1 MDKITKDYLKNL
13 IESVQSDVSEMPSLK
28 QKKTRTDKTPGGKE
42 FIPIPDPEDPTAG
55 GEYAQIVGH
64 YLPTIQKA
72 TLMLDCDER
81 ESFLQKHGDY
91 VVSEI
96 VRYYEQWGG
105 PEGWKDPESNEPNKE
120 RIMQQIA
127 YAPGKCRKKKY
138 PRKDKEYLDFLSG
151 IGFEKRQP
159 EGEKQSVEES
169 NKRVIGKL
177 LREELFGPN
186 VSDIF
191 RKKTIPFLPLEESTM
206 KTLFQGLRGYGDQY
220 SPEFSN
226 DKISFR
232 MFAGVLFENK
242 FDFLETVINN
252 DMGDFESTNT
262 KNLRISRQFNRTYP
276 NYDAGRKMSKKFEGL
291 TPIQKKQARDFEEA
305 NIDATVRMDM
315 NIMGDFTGENSF
327 VWNINMSVKLG
338 EKLETDDRLKNGFK
352 TLNDIRVSK
361 NVQLRPG
368 AKENPN
374 FVLMND
380 TNVKEGFIGVCD
392 ELKQRIESIS
402 FEELLT
408 YANTS
413 VEGGLDDLGLQES
426 VQKLVDKIVKELTK

>member
-1 MDKITKDYLKNL
+1 
-13 IESVQSDVSEMPSLK
+13 
-28 QKKTRTDKTPGGKE
+28 
-42 FIPIPDPEDPTAG
+42 
-55 GEYAQIVGH
+55 
-64 YLPTIQKA
+64 
-72 TLMLDCDER
+72 
-81 ESFLQKHGDY
+81 
-91 VVSEI
+91 
-96 VRYYEQWGG
+96 
-105 PEGWKDPESNEPNKE
+105 
-120 RIMQQIA
+120 MQQIA

-151 IGFEKRQP
+151 IGFEKKQP

-186 VSDIF
+186 VNDIF

-262 KNLRISRQFNRTYP
+262 KNLRISRQFNRKYP

-338 EKLETDDRLKNGFK
+338 EKLETDDRLKSGFK

-368 AKENPN
+368 TKENPN

>member
-13 IESVQSDVSEMPSLK
+13 IESVQGDMEEMALRPK
-28 QKKTRTDKTPGGKE
+28 GTRTDKAPKGDFGPIFSPSNPTP
-42 FIPIPDPEDPTAG
+42 P
-55 GEYAQIVGH
+55 GEYGEPDGYYIPSINQVVIS
-64 YLPTIQKA
+64 
-72 TLMLDCDER
+72 LDCQELAQ
-81 ESFLQKHGDY
+81 FT
-91 VVSEI
+91 
-96 VRYYEQWGG
+96 
-105 PEGWKDPESNEPNKE
+105 
-120 RIMQQIA
+120 
-127 YAPGKCRKKKY
+127 
-138 PRKDKEYLDFLSG
+138 
-151 IGFEKRQP
+151 
-159 EGEKQSVEES
+159 ES
-169 NKRVIGKL
+169 NKEWLEGLAEKYHNKYGTSTDEVVKEILYAPCKKTDYPSKELKSFLSSKGWSKPEDKPTSDEVSPEENLEKRVERENKTIIGKL
-177 LREELFGPN
+177 MREELFGPN
-186 VSDIF
+186 VSDVF
-191 RKKTIPFLPLEESTM
+191 RKKTIPFSPLVKGTM
-206 KTLFQGLRGYGDQY
+206 NTLFQGLRGYGDQH

-232 MFAGVLFENK
+232 LFAGTLFENK

-252 DMGDFESTNT
+252 DMGDFETTNT
-262 KNLRISRQFNRTYP
+262 KNLRISRQFNTKYP
-276 NYDAGRKMSKKFEGL
+276 NYDAGRKMSKRFVGL
-291 TPIQKKQARDFEEA
+291 TPIQKKQSRDFEEA

-315 NIMGDFTGENSF
+315 NIMGEFTGENSF

-352 TLNDIRVSK
+352 TLNDISVSK

-380 TNVKEGFIGVCD
+380 TNIKEGFIAACD
-392 ELKQRIESIS
+392 ELKQRVESIS
-402 FEELLT
+402 FEELLS